1 MPGDIL
7 LMSAGIV
14 LLLAGNAF
22 FVAAEFALVA
32 ARRSAI
38 EPKAFA
44 GSKRAKT
51 TLLAMENVSV
61 MMAGAQLGITMCS
74 LGLGAIGEPAIAHL
88 LEQPLHDIGAP
99 DELLHPIAF
108 AIALAV
114 MTFLHVVIGEM
125 IPKNITLALPEKAAL
140 IFGPS
145 HSRLVTIIKPFVVA
159 LNNISIFILK
169 IMGVTPKD
177 EITSAF
183 TRDEVAGL
191 IEESRREGL
200 LSDEKEQ
207 LLSGSLDLHTQ
218 QVGSAAVPLTELK
231 TVSRTTS
238 PADIEAVVAST
249 GFSRIPV
256 VSTKGAIT
264 GYVHIKDILKLEE
277 NQHHE
282 RIPATIIRNLV
293 LVKEHDTLQTA
304 LTKMQ
309 RAGSH
314 MALVSARGGDVVG
327 VVTFEDVLEE
337 LVGEME

>member
-1 MPGDIL
+1 MHSDIW
-7 LMSAGIV
+7 LMTAGII

-38 EPKAFA
+38 EPKALA

-74 LGLGAIGEPAIAHL
+74 LGLGAIGEPTIAHL

-108 AIALAV
+108 AVALAV

-125 IPKNITLALPEKAAL
+125 IPKNITLSLPEKAAL

-145 HSRLVTIIKPFVVA
+145 HSRLVTIIRPFVA
-159 LNNISIFILK
+159 GLNNVAVLILK
-169 IMGVTPKD
+169 LMGISPKD
-177 EITSAF
+177 EVTSAF

-200 LSDEKEQ
+200 LSNEKEQ
-207 LLSGSLDLHTQ
+207 LLSSSLELHTQ
-218 QVGSAAVPLTELK
+218 QVGSVAVPLDELK

-238 PADIEAVVAST
+238 PAEIEAVVAST

-256 VSTKGAIT
+256 MSAKGAIT

-277 NQHHE
+277 KQHQE

-314 MALVSARGGDVVG
+314 MALVSARSGDVVG

-337 LVGEME
+337 LIGEME